1 MSAYE
6 PAPDLSDFNCPR
18 CATAYK
24 VVHAE
29 AEDTEGGYAVPC
41 LQCGG
46 PLQGR
51 EGRFILKYFLG
62 VGRKRRAAR
71 PVVVQSPSH

>member
-1 MSAYE
+1 M
-6 PAPDLSDFNCPR
+6 PDLAADFNCPR

-29 AEDTEGGYAVPC
+29 AEDAAGDDAVPC
-41 LQCGG
+41 LQCGA

-51 EGRFILKYFLG
+51 EGRFLLKYFLG
-62 VGRKRRAAR
+62 VGRQRRAAR
-71 PVVVQSPSH
+71 PVVVPSSSH